1 MIRPK
6 ISVIVATYNV
16 EAYLVEAM
24 DSLLGQ
30 SYPPFEI
37 LVINDGSTDGTL
49 ALLEVKY
56 GDNPLVKIFTQEN
69 QGVGAVRKA
78 GFDKASGDYLFFC
91 DPDDVV
97 STDLFAGF
105 CRALNEKPELELYY
119 FSKRSFVDNAKGPQY
134 LRRDTAPSREG
145 WYARGTDLLEDL
157 IISKKFKA
165 TTWQYIFKKAM
176 TERFEVSF
184 EGRAHEDQLFS
195 MNVYL
200 HSRLCY
206 AIQAD
211 RYFQRVRPGSITDGL
226 KDEHYVLTNYD
237 SYRDTLEALK
247 PHLPEFKRRREV
259 ALNYMTRG
267 VKWTL
272 KRSINNRV
280 RLPDRVFALT
290 RSDARQCGLESG
302 GGLILAA
309 PWLAFVAMKLRFE
322 LRVISRR
329 LRGRGM

>member
-1 MIRPK
+1 MSRPN

-16 EAYLVEAM
+16 EAYIVEAL

-30 SYPPFEI
+30 RFAPFEI

-49 ALLEVKY
+49 ALLESKY
-56 GDNPLVKIFTQEN
+56 GDNPVVKIFTQEN
-69 QGVGAVRKA
+69 QGVGAVRKT
-78 GFDKASGDYLFFC
+78 GFDKASGDFLFFC

-97 STDLFAGF
+97 SLDLFEGF
-105 CRALNEKPELELYY
+105 SQAYSENPELELYY
-119 FSKRSFVDNAKGPQY
+119 FSKRSFVDSAKGRQY

-145 WYARGTDLLEDL
+145 WYAAGTELLEDL

-200 HSRLCY
+200 HSQLCY
-206 AIQAD
+206 AIQPD
-211 RYFQRVRPGSITDGL
+211 RYFQRVRPGSITDGP

-247 PHLPEFKRRREV
+247 PHLHRFKRPREV
-259 ALNYMTRG
+259 ALNYMSRG
-267 VKWTL
+267 VRWTF

-280 RLPDRVFALT
+280 RLPDNVFALT
-290 RSDARQCGLESG
+290 RRDARQCGLG
-302 GGLILAA
+302 RDGGLMLTA
-309 PWLAFVAMKLRFE
+309 PWLVFLAMKVRFA

-329 LRGRGM
+329 LRGRKA